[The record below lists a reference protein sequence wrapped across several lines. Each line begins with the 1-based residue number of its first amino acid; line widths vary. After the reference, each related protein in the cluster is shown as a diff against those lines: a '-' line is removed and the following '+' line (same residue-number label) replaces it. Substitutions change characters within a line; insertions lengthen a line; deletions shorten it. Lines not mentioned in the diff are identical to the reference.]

1 MIMKIRKGL
10 RKMRKD
16 FIRKIEWT
24 IMFIEN

>member
-10 RKMRKD
+10 RKMRIG